1 MQWMRYIGAFGRA
14 PAGSGSHTVVHC
26 SAQELEPGEKKTSF
40 SSSDGVSERGE
51 QERKNGFSEQYDE

>member
-1 MQWMRYIGAFGRA
+1 MPYIGALWE
-14 PAGSGSHTVVHC
+14 GSRRLQLPYC